1 MEPQHRLILI
11 SGIISAVIGLVAGFS
26 GGRFAPH
33 PALTPDAGAGR
44 PRAGPGLQTGGSG
57 RA

>member
-11 SGIISAVIGLVAGFS
+11 SGMISAVIGLAAGFI

-33 PALTPDAGAGR
+33 PALTPAPAALMQAQD
-44 PRAGPGLQTGGSG
+44 LQTGGSG